1 MDNNENNQ
9 GRKAGKKLS
18 RAYFHWGLTAFLTV
32 CALLIFYDTV
42 FRRGVLLS
50 FLGTL
55 TKALKPV
62 IYGAAMAYLLAPAVN
77 SFDELIRRL
86 SKGRGRP
93 GLIRA
98 GSILLTWLLVGVIL
112 YCLFSLLIP
121 QVYQSVVTLVA
132 NSKTYYNTVYT
143 WVRQLLDRNP
153 QIAALVS
160 SAVDEYWDE
169 LRKWFT
175 GTFLPQAQQTIGVL
189 TSGVLSVLLFF
200 KDFLVG
206 VVVSIYLLALKERF
220 AKNTKRLIY
229 SLVYDPDSDRGER
242 IYRTVMAAMRK
253 VDEIFS
259 GFVRGKLIDSMII
272 GVLCFIG
279 SAILA
284 LPYAP
289 LISVVVGVTNII
301 PFFGPFLGAI
311 PSALLILLVSPVKC
325 LYFIIFVLVLQQL
338 DGNVIGP
345 KILSGPT
352 DLPSFWVIVAILIGG
367 GFFNFAGMF
376 LGVPIFAC
384 LYAAVRHFCRKRLNK
399 RFAADPTLTEDIFE
413 SNNAVEK
420 LRRSETNNN
429 QGEKS

>member
-18 RAYFHWGLTAFLTV
+18 RAYFHCGLTAFLTV

-242 IYRTVMAAMRK
+242 IYRTVMAAMHK

-259 GFVRGKLIDSMII
+259 GFVRGKLIDSIII

-279 SAILA
+279 TAILA
-284 LPYAP
+284 IPYAP
-289 LISVVVGVTNII
+289 LISVVVGATNII

-367 GFFNFAGMF
+367 GFFNVLGMF
-376 LGVPIFAC
+376 LGVPVFAC
-384 LYAAVRHFCRKRLNK
+384 FYAFINHFVNKRLAGK
-399 RFAADPTLTEDIFE
+399 SLPAPTAQPPARGD
-413 SNNAVEK
+413 SRAEK
-420 LRRSETNNN
+420 TND
-429 QGEKS
+429 QGEKK